1 MTFIG
6 PKLPTKEEP
15 LTLPPLA
22 PTGKQTQQ
30 EKGTHV

>member
-15 LTLPPLA
+15 LTLPPLVQS
-22 PTGKQTQQ
+22 GKETQQ
-30 EKGTHV
+30 KKGIHV